1 MAMKSNRF
9 LSRSITAGLL
19 FSLLAFPGGDAEAH
33 GRRFG
38 RRGPGLLGAA
48 IVGAVIGAALS
59 PPVEA
64 QVYYPP
70 PVYRAPPPPPVY
82 RAPPAYSYGPPPATV
97 YAGSPVEYERPPF
110 PRLGLA
116 FMGTVQAGLDGLDAV
131 GGGAGILELR
141 TSSHSLLAL
150 ELQSV
155 GAHTVDDRRRNDLS
169 ALLGGR
175 VFLWDA
181 ALAPYLELAGGFGR
195 TVISQDG
202 YYRDREVAAQFLG
215 RLGLGIELRLGE
227 HLVFNAQI
235 ARLHRWRLDGQDG
248 PLTSD
253 SALASYD
260 GHERATEIRGGI
272 GIRF

>member
-9 LSRSITAGLL
+9 LARTISAGLL
-19 FSLLAFPGGDAEAH
+19 FSLLAFQGANAEAH

-38 RRGPGLLGAA
+38 RRGPGLFGAA
-48 IVGAVIGAALS
+48 VVGAVIGAALA

-64 QVYYPP
+64 RVYYPP
-70 PVYRAPPPPPVY
+70 PPPPPPPVY
-82 RAPPAYSYGPPPATV
+82 RSPAPYGYGPPPATM
-97 YAGSPVEYERPPF
+97 YAPAADAYERPEF

-116 FMGTVQAGLDGLDAV
+116 FMGTVQAGRDGLGSV

-141 TSSHSLLAL
+141 TSRHSLLAL

-155 GAHTVDDRRRNDLS
+155 GMHTADDRRRNDLS
-169 ALLGGR
+169 ALMGGR
-175 VFLWDA
+175 IFLWDA
-181 ALAPYLELAGGFGR
+181 ALAPYFELAGGFGR

-215 RLGLGIELRLGE
+215 RFGVGIELRLGE
-227 HLVFNAQI
+227 HLVLNAQV
-235 ARLHRWRLDGQDG
+235 ARLHRCRLDDQSG
-248 PLTSD
+248 PLSTD
-253 SALASYD
+253 AGLASYD
-260 GHERATEIRGGI
+260 GHERATDVRGGI